1 MSAGRYSFVIEQ
13 GATTNFE
20 IQYKD
25 SNNSP
30 IDLTG
35 YSGRLQIR
43 STYAQNSGELFLTLS
58 SSLNP
63 DGTGLNFSGSN
74 GTTPPTSGSIG
85 IYIASC
91 TSSALTFNEA
101 LYDLEIYSGSGDCP
115 YTVRLLEGNVRLSK
129 EVTRIWELL

>member
-1 MSAGRYSFVIEQ
+1 MAAGKYSFVIEQ

-25 SNNSP
+25 SNNDP
-30 IDLTG
+30 IDL
-35 YSGRLQIR
+35 SGCSARMQFR
-43 STYAQNSGELFLTLS
+43 DSYADTPNSTIYLTLS

-63 DGTGLNFSGSN
+63 DGTGLNMSGSN

-91 TSSALTFNEA
+91 TSSMLTFDCA
-101 LYDLEIYSGSGDCP
+101 YYDLEIYCSGGSCP
-115 YTVRLLEGNVRLSK
+115 VTTRLLQGQAKLSR
-129 EVTRIWELL
+129 EVTRF

>member
-1 MSAGRYSFVIEQ
+1 MAAGRYSFVIEQ

-30 IDLTG
+30 INLTG

-43 STYAQNSGELFLTLS
+43 STYAQNSGERYLTLS
-58 SSLNP
+58 SSLNS
-63 DGTGLNFSGSN
+63 DGTGLKFSGSS

-85 IYIASC
+85 IYIAAC

-101 LYDLEIYSGSGDCP
+101 LYDLELYSGSGDCS
-115 YTVRLLEGNVRLSK
+115 YTVRLLEGRVQLSK
-129 EVTRIWELL
+129 QVTT

>member
-1 MSAGRYSFVIEQ
+1 MSAGRYSFTIEQ

-25 SNNSP
+25 SNNTP
-30 IDLTG
+30 IDLTNYTG
-35 YSGRLQIR
+35 KLQIR
-43 STYAQNSGELFLTLS
+43 STFAQNSGELYLTLS
-58 SSLNP
+58 SSLNS

-85 IYIASC
+85 VYISAC

-101 LYDLEIYSGSGDCP
+101 LYDLELYSGSGDCS
-115 YTVRLLEGNVRLSK
+115 YTVRLLEGRVQLSK
-129 EVTRIWELL
+129 QVTT